1 VKKIFLF
8 FLILS
13 SVCALAEAKI
23 QEEQIHL
30 MKGES
35 STHDTG
41 FLIGD
46 VAVGN
51 RKILDYMVSSTRDQ
65 IFLNALSEGETSLT
79 VWDQN
84 GVRQQKLVVS
94 IYSTVL
100 RDVMQEAEN
109 TFSSLPEVKVKTK
122 NGRIHLEGKVEDL
135 DTLEVAQSF
144 ASSSR
149 YVKNNLKLGNVEI
162 KRTADEISK
171 AIHIPG
177 IQVVSH
183 NNTFVLEGTVYD
195 KDQAQKA
202 FAIASLYSPH
212 IKNLISVKEKGR
224 TAGVGEV
231 IMLHFHLLEV
241 KKSALKNF
249 GIQWA
254 PGSFPQ
260 KTSSNITGGG
270 GGIISEI
277 SGLGRELIGF
287 AFNLLPKIRYAH
299 QKGEAKILEEP
310 SLMVK
315 NGEDAEMFSGTEVP
329 YYQAEQV
336 HFKQMGLKI
345 EASPIYVDNKVDLQ
359 IRAKL
364 SAPSSNL
371 EGGIDESSVNT
382 SVICPL
388 GESLVL
394 ANIIRNSEVKMKNR
408 IPKDIDTSS
417 ALFSLLSSRDFQS
430 NKSEFVLVVT
440 PSLVGSSAEESAVK
454 QLSRWSQSEEEII
467 KNRSKKEYR
476 EYIAEKT
483 LGEVIKP
490 KKRKVQWTSKY
501 HQK

>member
-1 VKKIFLF
+1 MKKIFIFIFLF
-8 FLILS
+8 FLFFKF
-13 SVCALAEAKI
+13 AEAKI
-23 QEEQIHL
+23 QEEQMHL

-35 STHDTG
+35 STHDTH

-65 IFLNALSEGETSLT
+65 VFLNALSEGETSITL
-79 VWDQN
+79 WDQN

-94 IYSTVL
+94 VYSTVL
-100 RDVMQEAEN
+100 RDIMQEAESA
-109 TFSSLPEVKVKTK
+109 FSSLPEVKLKTK
-122 NGRIHLEGKVEDL
+122 NGRIHLEGEVEDL

-149 YVKNNLKLGNVEI
+149 YVKNNLKLGNSEI

-171 AIHIPG
+171 AIQIPG
-177 IQVVSH
+177 VKVSSH

-195 KDQAQKA
+195 KDQSQKA
-202 FAIASLYSPH
+202 FAIASLYSPQ

-260 KTSSNITGGG
+260 KTSSNLAGGG
-270 GGIISEI
+270 GGIIGDLTGI
-277 SGLGRELIGF
+277 GRELIGF

-299 QKGEAKILEEP
+299 QKGEARILEEP
-310 SLMVK
+310 SMIVK

-329 YYQAEQV
+329 YYQGEQV
-336 HFKQMGLKI
+336 QFKQMGLKI
-345 EASPIYVDNKVDLQ
+345 EANPIYVDDKVDLQ

-371 EGGIDESSVNT
+371 EGGIDESSIKT

-388 GESLVL
+388 GESVVL
-394 ANIIRNSEVKMKNR
+394 ANILRNSEVKMKNR

-417 ALFSLLSSRDFQS
+417 ALFSLLSSRDYQS
-430 NKSEFVLVVT
+430 NKSEFILVLT

-454 QLSRWSQSEEEII
+454 QLSRWSKNEEEII

-476 EYIAEKT
+476 EHLAEKT
-483 LGEVIKP
+483 FGNAIKP
-490 KKRKVQWTSKY
+490 KRRKVQWKSKY
-501 HQK
+501 HKN